1 MLHLLKDGRNS
12 KTQLQ
17 WSHLKWKR
25 ICIAELVLFQILKVI
40 KFKLNTQLTCQI
52 KVYSKSKLQCFIK
65 EVYLKCYVYTCIIF
79 PGLIEITVCWGLQYL
94 WLMNFSA
101 LHDFVYTF
109 VFWDMLI
116 GSSLV
121 NASSVKVRQI
131 LHDFT
136 RQFPICW
143 DKDCLT

>member
-1 MLHLLKDGRNS
+1 
-12 KTQLQ
+12 
-17 WSHLKWKR
+17 
-25 ICIAELVLFQILKVI
+25 
-40 KFKLNTQLTCQI
+40 
-52 KVYSKSKLQCFIK
+52 
-65 EVYLKCYVYTCIIF
+65 
-79 PGLIEITVCWGLQYL
+79 
-94 WLMNFSA
+94 MNFSA

-121 NASSVKVRQI
+121 NALSVKVRQI

-143 DKDCLT
+143 DKDCQT